1 MSMINNSSSRNSFI
15 KSSIETATMYGFG
28 GLDICLFRPN
38 TTSDS
43 LNMAALFH
51 EWRSAVD
58 SHYRSNNTKL
68 ILSMCAY
75 YLPINT
81 IANNVTVSYPV
92 DSIQKN
98 FDLVNIVTFD
108 YFVPLKDKF
117 AHPHAALYDPDHPN
131 ISTDYAIRQ
140 WIDKGL
146 SAEKILIGL
155 PYHGWAWE
163 LLNPK
168 ENQIGALT
176 AGPAITPDGSVG
188 YKGIKGYVQSY
199 KAEVMYNSAYVENYC
214 SFASLWVGF
223 DDVDAIRAKVSY
235 AREKGLGGYF
245 AFQVANDE
253 NWILSRAAA
262 QIEGE
267 NRSNLKRKFLIKVLV
282 PLAFFAC
289 LVILTYSFRTTLL
302 SYAKK
307 YKIQCGCCSNRT
319 WRDSNLDSLNS
330 TSRDIYVGT
339 LTTDVQK
346 VSSKSPDLKVFKFV
360 DISAATNN
368 FSCHN
373 KLGEGGYG
381 PVYKVCKYVTM
392 YCFRLQQFTGFWSQL
407 RRKILI

>member
-1 MSMINNSSSRNSFI
+1 MVMGGSGKDQLTILLFPILLFLLQSEIYHHNPKAKAEAAAAPSWIRAGYWLTVSSYPAPDLESSLFTHLFCAFAGINSSTFKLSIPASDQQYFASFPATAKRTNPTIHTLLSIGGANISPTFMSMINNSSSRNSFI

-168 ENQIGALT
+168 ENRIGALT

-214 SFASLWVGF
+214 SFASFWVGF

-253 NWILSRAAA
+253 NWILSRAA
-262 QIEGE
+262 G
-267 NRSNLKRKFLIKVLV
+267 NLFQFSLIFLGYLS
-282 PLAFFAC
+282 LAFSITGST
-289 LVILTYSFRTTLL
+289 VVQL
-302 SYAKK
+302 S
-307 YKIQCGCCSNRT
+307 
-319 WRDSNLDSLNS
+319 
-330 TSRDIYVGT
+330 
-339 LTTDVQK
+339 
-346 VSSKSPDLKVFKFV
+346 
-360 DISAATNN
+360 
-368 FSCHN
+368 
-373 KLGEGGYG
+373 
-381 PVYKVCKYVTM
+381 
-392 YCFRLQQFTGFWSQL
+392 
-407 RRKILI
+407 